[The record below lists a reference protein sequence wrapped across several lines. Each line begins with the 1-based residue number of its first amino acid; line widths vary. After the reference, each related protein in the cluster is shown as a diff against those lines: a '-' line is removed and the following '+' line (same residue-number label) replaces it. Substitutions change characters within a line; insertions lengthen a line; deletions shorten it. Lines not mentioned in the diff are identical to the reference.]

1 MDLGI
6 TVYKVT
12 ILHRFIPET
21 FTSAY
26 TILKSFSW
34 LFVIDQRLIPCA
46 FYVSLS
52 LTALCFS
59 CWTVYSL
66 LITALYNWIPVF
78 VPVHLWVI
86 MQSNFMIV
94 FFFLLNHLL
103 TYSGFFLLHLSQKGS
118 SSWFF
123 LKLLVGEIWN
133 RKQNMDF

>member
-26 TILKSFSW
+26 TILKSFCW

-59 CWTVYSL
+59 C
-66 LITALYNWIPVF
+66 
-78 VPVHLWVI
+78 
-86 MQSNFMIV
+86 
-94 FFFLLNHLL
+94 
-103 TYSGFFLLHLSQKGS
+103 
-118 SSWFF
+118 
-123 LKLLVGEIWN
+123 
-133 RKQNMDF
+133 